1 MPYFL
6 TQGSYTSEAWNAL
19 MRNPHIVNGF
29 FAYGEYDVVL
39 ILEMPDEASAAALAV
54 AAAAGGALRTIKTT
68 QLITATEGVE
78 ILKKAASCGYKPV
91 TASAAA
97 AR

>member
-1 MPYFL
+1 MVEKL
-6 TQGSYTSEAWNAL
+6 GG
-19 MRNPHIVNGF
+19 RIVNGF

-39 ILEMPDEASAAALAV
+39 ILEMPDEASAAALPV
-54 AAAAGGALRTIKTT
+54 AAAGGGALRAIKTT
-68 QLITATEGVE
+68 LLITATEGVE
-78 ILKKAASCGYKPV
+78 ILKKAALCGYKPV

>member
-1 MPYFL
+1 VECIDAPDRFETVRPVVEKL
-6 TQGSYTSEAWNAL
+6 GGRLVNA
-19 MRNPHIVNGF
+19 F

-54 AAAAGGALRTIKTT
+54 AAAGGGALRATKTT
-68 QLITATEGVE
+68 QLFTAEEGVE

-91 TASAAA
+91 TAAPAT
-97 AR
+97 R